1 MQGRNLVMVIM
12 ITMMTMMTMMIL
24 TSVASLPLAWSAHCS
39 RFGLATLWS
48 SLVSASWGHGVCQ
61 Q

>member
-1 MQGRNLVMVIM
+1 MQGRNLVMVM
-12 ITMMTMMTMMIL
+12 VTMMMMMMIL

-39 RFGLATLWS
+39 RLGLATLWS